1 MKKKAKNKF
10 EKIRRINDLTQTEE
24 SKIIGVSPHHISEFE
39 NALKDNKQNM
49 PMSLS
54 LIVKIS
60 TLYNIPIDYF
70 FSDESR
76 RFKIQCLY
84 SFMWL
89 ADNNTEIKRIKLS
102 NQFYF
107 NKYKTLDEGFSPP
120 VMKRIPQIESYEDN
134 SRFLNNL
141 KFYRMKRKMS
151 QVELSIKMSEIMK
164 ANSNCTEES
173 AAKFRANPNNISS
186 ESIKKIEGNNRNMTI
201 FHAKAASELFNIPLF
216 FLVQT
221 DIEIDYSHYLR
232 FCDSL
237 SDFTDSDID
246 SQLRYYD
253 APNEEP
259 IIFKYE
265 NEEENE
271 VK

>member
-1 MKKKAKNKF
+1 
-10 EKIRRINDLTQTEE
+10 
-24 SKIIGVSPHHISEFE
+24 
-39 NALKDNKQNM
+39 
-49 PMSLS
+49 
-54 LIVKIS
+54 
-60 TLYNIPIDYF
+60 
-70 FSDESR
+70 
-76 RFKIQCLY
+76 
-84 SFMWL
+84 
-89 ADNNTEIKRIKLS
+89 
-102 NQFYF
+102 
-107 NKYKTLDEGFSPP
+107 
-120 VMKRIPQIESYEDN
+120 
-134 SRFLNNL
+134 
-141 KFYRMKRKMS
+141 MKRKMS

-164 ANSNCTEES
+164 TNSNCTEES

-232 FCDSL
+232 ICDSL

-259 IIFKYE
+259 IIFKDE

-271 VK
+271 VKKTR